1 MEGGLC
7 DPIAVERRSKMKT
20 KMNNFLS
27 FCKRF
32 IHVTFKEAFQN
43 LVTIFHYTETV
54 KSLNVKIFQFFR
66 TFFSSSFRTS
76 TSGDIMVNRK
86 ISAQKRADIISALRS
101 NKTYNAIKEEFG
113 VSKGTISKIAAE
125 IQHYSENK
133 VGRPQCLSTQEARLV
148 LRKFSIG
155 DFRNA
160 EEAAKS
166 LRSLGTQISAQ
177 TVRNLLSAANFKAVY
192 KRPVSPLTTVRKKAR
207 LQFARKY
214 THWTG
219 DDWRHVVFSDETK
232 VNRLGSDGKQWTWIQ
247 EGRPLQD
254 HNVNHVYKHGGGS
267 IFLWSCFTAKG
278 PGYITEIL
286 GGLDSKLYCQI
297 LSEDL
302 MATLDDYHLNTAD
315 IVFQQD
321 NDPKHRSKLAAKL
334 FQENNVKLLEW
345 PAYSPDLNPIENLW
359 DFLKVRLC
367 AYETEPKSM
376 HELFERVRQI
386 WYNEVT
392 PELCDKLICS
402 MPDRLR
408 KVIKANGGQIDY

>member
-1 MEGGLC
+1 MWCSVMRPKSIVWGLMG
-7 DPIAVERRSKMKT
+7 S
-20 KMNNFLS
+20 NG
-27 FCKRF
+27 
-32 IHVTFKEAFQN
+32 
-43 LVTIFHYTETV
+43 YG
-54 KSLNVKIFQFFR
+54 FR
-66 TFFSSSFRTS
+66 
-76 TSGDIMVNRK
+76 
-86 ISAQKRADIISALRS
+86 
-101 NKTYNAIKEEFG
+101 
-113 VSKGTISKIAAE
+113 
-125 IQHYSENK
+125 
-133 VGRPQCLSTQEARLV
+133 
-148 LRKFSIG
+148 
-155 DFRNA
+155 
-160 EEAAKS
+160 
-166 LRSLGTQISAQ
+166 
-177 TVRNLLSAANFKAVY
+177 
-192 KRPVSPLTTVRKKAR
+192 
-207 LQFARKY
+207 
-214 THWTG
+214 
-219 DDWRHVVFSDETK
+219 
-232 VNRLGSDGKQWTWIQ
+232 
-247 EGRPLQD
+247 
-254 HNVNHVYKHGGGS
+254 KHGGGS
-267 IFLWSCFTAKG
+267 IFLWSCFNAKG

-321 NDPKHRSKLAAKL
+321 NDPKHRSKLAIKL

>member
-1 MEGGLC
+1 
-7 DPIAVERRSKMKT
+7 
-20 KMNNFLS
+20 
-27 FCKRF
+27 
-32 IHVTFKEAFQN
+32 
-43 LVTIFHYTETV
+43 
-54 KSLNVKIFQFFR
+54 
-66 TFFSSSFRTS
+66 
-76 TSGDIMVNRK
+76 MVNRK
-86 ISAQKRADIISALRS
+86 VSAQKHADIISALRS
-101 NKTYNAIKEEFG
+101 NKTYNAIKEFG

-133 VGRPQCLSTQEARLV
+133 ARRPLSLSTQEARLM
-148 LRKFSIG
+148 LRKFSTG
-155 DFRNA
+155 GFRNA

-177 TVRNLLSAANFKAVY
+177 TVRNLLSAANFKAVH
-192 KRPVSPLTTVRKKAR
+192 KRPVLPLTAARKKAR
-207 LQFARKY
+207 LQR
-214 THWTG
+214 
-219 DDWRHVVFSDETK
+219 VVFSDETK

-247 EGRPLQD
+247 KGRPLQD
-254 HNVNHVYKHGGGS
+254 HNVNHVDKYGGGS

-278 PGYITEIL
+278 PGCITEIL
-286 GGLDSKLYCQI
+286 GDIDSKLYCQI

-302 MATLDDYHLNTAD
+302 MATLGDYHLDAAD

-321 NDPKHRSKLAAKL
+321 NDPKHHSKLATKW

-345 PAYSPDLNPIENLW
+345 PAYSPDLDPIENLW

-386 WYNEVT
+386 WYEEVT

-402 MPDRLR
+402 MSDRLR
-408 KVIKANGGQIDY
+408 KVAKANGGQIDY

>member
-1 MEGGLC
+1 MQL
-7 DPIAVERRSKMKT
+7 KK
-20 KMNNFLS
+20 
-27 FCKRF
+27 
-32 IHVTFKEAFQN
+32 N
-43 LVTIFHYTETV
+43 L
-54 KSLNVKIFQFFR
+54 
-66 TFFSSSFRTS
+66 
-76 TSGDIMVNRK
+76 
-86 ISAQKRADIISALRS
+86 
-101 NKTYNAIKEEFG
+101 
-113 VSKGTISKIAAE
+113 
-125 IQHYSENK
+125 
-133 VGRPQCLSTQEARLV
+133 VGRPQSLSTQEARLV
-148 LRKFSIG
+148 LRKFSTG

-214 THWTG
+214 KHWTV

-232 VNRLGSDGKQWTWIQ
+232 VNRLGSNGKQWTWIQ

-278 PGYITEIL
+278 SGYITEIL
-286 GGLDSKLYCQI
+286 GGLNPKLHCQI

-321 NDPKHRSKLAAKL
+321 NDPKHRSKLAIKL
-334 FQENNVKLLEW
+334 FQENNVKLLW
-345 PAYSPDLNPIENLW
+345 SGCGVSRDTHSWMTHDSPACPYLGL
-359 DFLKVRLC
+359 LKASHL
-367 AYETEPKSM
+367 
-376 HELFERVRQI
+376 HDH
-386 WYNEVT
+386 T
-392 PELCDKLICS
+392 PPTWTGLSSLDILLV
-402 MPDRLR
+402 M
-408 KVIKANGGQIDY
+408 

>member
-1 MEGGLC
+1 
-7 DPIAVERRSKMKT
+7 
-20 KMNNFLS
+20 
-27 FCKRF
+27 
-32 IHVTFKEAFQN
+32 
-43 LVTIFHYTETV
+43 
-54 KSLNVKIFQFFR
+54 
-66 TFFSSSFRTS
+66 
-76 TSGDIMVNRK
+76 MVNRK

-125 IQHYSENK
+125 IQHCSENK
-133 VGRPQCLSTQEARLV
+133 VGRPQSLSTQEARLV
-148 LRKFSIG
+148 LRKFSTG

-166 LRSLGTQISAQ
+166 LRSLRTQISAQ
-177 TVRNLLSAANFKAVY
+177 TVRSLLSAANFKAVH
-192 KRPVSPLTTVRKKAR
+192 KRPVLSLTVVRKKAR
-207 LQFARKY
+207 LQFARN
-214 THWTG
+214 
-219 DDWRHVVFSDETK
+219 DETK
-232 VNRLGSDGKQWTWIQ
+232 VNRLGSNGKQWTWIQ

-321 NDPKHRSKLAAKL
+321 NDPKHRSKLAIKL

-376 HELFERVRQI
+376 HGLFERVRQI

-402 MPDRLR
+402 MSDRLR
-408 KVIKANGGQIDY
+408 KVIKTNGGQIDY